1 MAGPGDTPVGTPTP
15 VTVTEL
21 IELLREFPLD
31 AKVVTWHRDEAN
43 DPPNVFMEDDG
54 EVNIA

>member
-1 MAGPGDTPVGTPTP
+1 M
-15 VTVTEL
+15 TVTEL